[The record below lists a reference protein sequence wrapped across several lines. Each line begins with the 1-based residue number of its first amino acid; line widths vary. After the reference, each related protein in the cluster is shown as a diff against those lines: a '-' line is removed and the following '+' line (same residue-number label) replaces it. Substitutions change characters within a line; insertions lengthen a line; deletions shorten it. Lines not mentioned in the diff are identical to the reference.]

1 MGLPIPLNNYMGG
14 FLKKSYDYF
23 KTLKI
28 LSEILSIIY
37 EKALLKQDFSSDRI
51 HFLAE
56 KSELINNL
64 QNEFITPL
72 ERGDIFLLD
81 ESLAEELNSIISLQ
95 EYFNLININ
104 DFDVFKTINKS
115 FKSQYLIFSQL
126 KNYKSNLKLFE
137 QCSEEIKYLNTE
149 KKNIEIHIVGAL
161 RSKVEQ
167 PLIKYAIYSAFLD
180 LNRKIYN
187 TVLQIERILID
198 NS

>member
-1 MGLPIPLNNYMGG
+1 ML
-14 FLKKSYDYF
+14 LKKSYDYF